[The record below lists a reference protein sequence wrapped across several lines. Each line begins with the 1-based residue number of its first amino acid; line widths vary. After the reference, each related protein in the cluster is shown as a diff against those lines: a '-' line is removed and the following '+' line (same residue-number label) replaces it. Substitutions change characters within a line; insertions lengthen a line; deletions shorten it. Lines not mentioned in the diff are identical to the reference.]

1 MVKKKAS
8 FWKKSFWF
16 TLKQILRIAVLF
28 WGYHNSHVLVEGL
41 TFGTTTGLLCFC
53 LMLSGVDLVL
63 RPVVKVLCLPLDL
76 FSFGLARKLFY
87 GLLMSVLLF
96 STLFYFAERGNFN
109 AQTVAQQIQLATAIW
124 IFTLTVLT
132 VTR

>member
-1 MVKKKAS
+1 MGKKKAS
-8 FWKKSFWF
+8 FWKKSFCF
-16 TLKQILRIAVLF
+16 ALKQVLRIAVLF
-28 WGYHNSHVLVEGL
+28 WGYHHSHVLVKGL
-41 TFGTTTGLLCFC
+41 TFGTTTGLLGFS

-87 GLLMSVLLF
+87 GLLMSAFLF
-96 STLFYFAERGNFN
+96 STMFWFPDLHINT
-109 AQTVAQQIQLATAIW
+109 QTVAQQIQLATAIW